1 MTCKKSSE
9 KNPIRYKLFL
19 FDVESLYYNLYL
31 SISMTFHVASLLS
44 SLLYVAMFVFF
55 TLSENKYRDFHNAD
69 EGPSQG
75 GKIMILLNF
84 QQNVV
89 NSFGKKP

>member
-1 MTCKKSSE
+1 MLFKCCALAEFNDLQDISSE
-9 KNPIRYKLFL
+9 KKIQFAINCFL
-19 FDVESLYYNLYL
+19 FDVESLYL

-55 TLSENKYRDFHNAD
+55 TLSENKYQDFHNVD

-75 GKIMILLNF
+75 GKIMI
-84 QQNVV
+84 
-89 NSFGKKP
+89 